1 MMDTLAVTGRT
12 DRHLI
17 PLETGHRLQPLAA
30 TAFARLQ
37 QAATQAGF
45 SLRPASSFR
54 DFDRQLLIWNGKFHG
69 QRPLLDHFSRP
80 LEALSLATGPRC
92 EAILRWSALPGA
104 SRHHWGTDLDIFD
117 PDLLPPGAQLQL
129 TPEEYLPGGCFA
141 SLTRWLDRHLGEY
154 GFYRPYARDRGGV
167 AVEPWHIS
175 YRPLADRDALLLT
188 PAVLLE
194 AWQGQDVAGSGWL
207 APRLDDIFQR
217 YIDNIDKE

>member
-1 MMDTLAVTGRT
+1 M
-12 DRHLI
+12 
-17 PLETGHRLQPLAA
+17 
-30 TAFARLQ
+30 
-37 QAATQAGF
+37 
-45 SLRPASSFR
+45 
-54 DFDRQLLIWNGKFHG
+54 
-69 QRPLLDHFSRP
+69 
-80 LEALSLATGPRC
+80 ATGPRC

-104 SRHHWGTDLDIFD
+104 SRHHWDTDLDIFD

-167 AVEPWHIS
+167 AVE
-175 YRPLADRDALLLT
+175 
-188 PAVLLE
+188 
-194 AWQGQDVAGSGWL
+194 AWQGQDVAGSAWL